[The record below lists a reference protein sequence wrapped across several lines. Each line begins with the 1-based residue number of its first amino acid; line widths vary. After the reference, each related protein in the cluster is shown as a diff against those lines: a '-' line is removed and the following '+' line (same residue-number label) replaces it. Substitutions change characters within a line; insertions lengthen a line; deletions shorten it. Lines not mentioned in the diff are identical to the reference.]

1 MKRII
6 LLALLLTSLTAVS
19 VEAQSGNAQASS
31 TQATPVVS
39 PSIVQI
45 ERETQPRA
53 QTREAS
59 SVPADSTSNQQPAVI
74 LVIDVSGSVR
84 RYLRQMR
91 SVAEQACYAA
101 PDNALFGIIA
111 VGSQAEKH
119 LFTQRADAIAF
130 INTLDATSSYS
141 DLGRGTDSAL
151 ALLQETQTNRAL
163 ILYLTDGRVELPN
176 NFRDR
181 ADFPTILRREFTQR
195 PNVRVHIINVNN
207 ETMAGVDSL
216 PPNVSVYTLVSWSD
230 AEAAMRNSLSAEIR
244 DQFVTPTPVAT
255 PNIQSDE
262 EAPITSSYRRV
273 FAGIGLLALIALGAV
288 AFFVQRN
295 RRLKNA
301 IAYSNSDT
309 PANMMRVEDIKPPEP
324 ESAPEAVALL
334 EFKGDNITVSG
345 ATMKRTV
352 MKADDKIV
360 IGNSAFETDFAFRNL
375 KQQQS
380 VEIRFDGEN
389 LQVFRLRPHVAGMID
404 DVRLNDDD
412 APLTF
417 LISDD
422 DALNVG
428 DLKIRMF
435 LTDESYTETLGTN
448 DPSETTEKPSTLMTD
463 ELPSIVEE
471 RRLRRGVSR
480 LNSR

>member
-1 MKRII
+1 MQCII
-6 LLALLLTSLTAVS
+6 LLALILTSLTAVS
-19 VEAQSGNAQASS
+19 AEGQSGNAQESS

-39 PSIVQI
+39 PSAVQI
-45 ERETQPRA
+45 ERETHLRA
-53 QTREAS
+53 QTRAVS
-59 SVPADSTSNQQPAVI
+59 SVMADSTSNQQPAII

-91 SVAEQACYAA
+91 SLAEQACNAA
-101 PDNALFGIIA
+101 PDNALFGIVA

-130 INTLDATSSYS
+130 INSLDATSRYS

-151 ALLQETQTNRAL
+151 ALLQEAQTNRAL

-181 ADFPTILRREFTQR
+181 ADFATILEREFTQR

-207 ETMAGVDSL
+207 EPMAGVDSL
-216 PPNVSVYTLVSWSD
+216 PSNVSVYTLASWSE
-230 AEAAMRNSLSAEIR
+230 AEAAMRDSLSAEIR
-244 DQFVTPTPVAT
+244 EQFVTPTPIAT
-255 PNIQSDE
+255 PNTQSDGE
-262 EAPITSSYRRV
+262 VPITSSFGRV
-273 FAGIGLLALIALGAV
+273 FAGIGLLALIALGAI
-288 AFFVQRN
+288 AFFVKRN

-301 IAYSNSDT
+301 IADSNSDT
-309 PANMMRVEDIKPPEP
+309 PANIMRVEDIKPPEP
-324 ESAPEAVALL
+324 ASASEPVALL
-334 EFKGDNITVSG
+334 EFKGDNATVSG

-352 MKADDKIV
+352 MKADDKVV
-360 IGNSAFETDFAFRNL
+360 IGNSVFETDFAFKNL

-389 LQVFRLRPHVAGMID
+389 LKVFRLRPHVAGMID
-404 DVRLNDDD
+404 HVRLNDED

-422 DALNVG
+422 DEVAVG
-428 DLKIRMF
+428 DLKIRLF
-435 LTDESYTETLGTN
+435 LTDESYAETLGTD
-448 DPSETTEKPSTLMTD
+448 DPPETTDKTSTLMTD